1 MRPALYYYCNTE
13 MRRMTVSDKQILALG
28 IGILVALVLNFL
40 PSMVAYAR
48 RHPDRKLLA
57 RLNILSLLSF
67 LLWLALLGWAVG
79 GTRND
84 ALINRYVHNKALRPL
99 LIGLAVALV
108 GGGLFITLSSLQQLP
123 LPG

>member
-1 MRPALYYYCNTE
+1 MA
-13 MRRMTVSDKQILALG
+13 VSDKQMLGLGLG
-28 IGILVALVLNFL
+28 IIIALALNFL

-57 RLNILSLLSF
+57 GLNILSLLSF

-84 ALINRYVHNKALRPL
+84 ALINRYVHNRALRPL
-99 LIGLAVALV
+99 LIGLVVALV
-108 GGGLFITLSSLQQLP
+108 GGGLFITAQSLRHMP